1 LIHEIKHDGLATI
14 YQGGKKM
21 APFSTMKRIAT
32 AVLRSEQLLAE
43 IREGIAK
50 QSRTEQTLA
59 EIREGVANLGRA
71 EPLLAEIRDEMRL
84 LNQNL
89 TRLGAEKEPL
99 WERILATR
107 KTLG

>member
-1 LIHEIKHDGLATI
+1 MHEIKHRLCNHLPR
-14 YQGGKKM
+14 GKKM

-43 IREGIAK
+43 IREGIAR
-50 QSRTEQTLA
+50 QSQTDQTLA

-71 EPLLAEIRDEMRL
+71 EPLLADIRDEMRL